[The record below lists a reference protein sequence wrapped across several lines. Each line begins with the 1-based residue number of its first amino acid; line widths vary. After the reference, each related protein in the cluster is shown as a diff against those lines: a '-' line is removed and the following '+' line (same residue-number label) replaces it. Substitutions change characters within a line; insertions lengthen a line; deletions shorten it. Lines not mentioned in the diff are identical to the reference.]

1 MIETPKQHDFDWEGG
16 EDAFPDHTKSLVE
29 DSRTEAR
36 IVAVQWAASSL
47 LVGEPMALEAET
59 FAAQAKRR
67 KADKKVFEVLAT
79 ELAPHEARYSAMVQA
94 HFKDNWP
101 WARTNVVLRAVLL
114 VAAAELTANPKLGTG
129 AVLNEYMNIAKGF
142 LPAEE
147 VAFTRATLEKL
158 VAVIR
163 PA

>member
-1 MIETPKQHDFDWEGG
+1 MNDQLHEFDWESG
-16 EDAFPDHTKSLVE
+16 EDSFPDHTKALVE
-29 DSRTEAR
+29 DGRTEAR

-47 LVGEPMALEAET
+47 LVNEPMALEQAT
-59 FAAQAKRR
+59 FAGQAKRR
-67 KADKKVFEVLAT
+67 KADKKVWALLA
-79 ELAPHEARYSAMVQA
+79 EDLPHNEARYTAMVQA
-94 HFKDNWP
+94 HFKENWP
-101 WARTNVVLRAVLL
+101 WERTNVVLRAVLL
-114 VAAAELTANPKLGTG
+114 VAASELTANPKLGTG

-158 VAVIR
+158 VTVIR